1 MNWYDR
7 NLGNLNSAFS
17 SGAISQAEYNSG
29 IAGLNAKADKRARNS
44 ANFQNASSALSTV
57 GSMAG
62 QFSNTN
68 GSLDDSSAQAR
79 EGMRNTIGQMGP
91 WGAIISAASGVVDS
105 ATDAL
110 GVSWE
115 TVDKNAADRAGVGGA
130 AQANNLLASIPG
142 NSVFGVLMK
151 ETEKANKSQFI
162 DGMSNSFGG
171 SVADINAAQQMGGKR
186 VAFGRDKMNSFIREQ
201 NRVNSIMTSIG
212 IESEMAKQNDAGQ
225 LYQVQNANKYSGYS
239 PRLIMSKKGMKFQD
253 LDSAREIL
261 KNIKNKKTGVVMN
274 AIDADISTLSN
285 PDSGVNIAASSSLL
299 ASSLEDGKLQPKELS
314 THVKNQIYDSSQD
327 PEGIAMKLVE
337 NISANKEV
345 LKESFRKNGLNDAI
359 AALDSPETV
368 ESMKILSDAIKLIIA
383 NKSYENGGEIGK
395 FQLGG
400 KIDKNFIPQGAL
412 HKNKH
417 HLEDVNPELEGSIT
431 KKGIPVISM
440 NEGGEIQQHAEVEK
454 NEIVFS
460 LDTTKTVEDLYRQY
474 QETEDESIL
483 IECGKF
489 ITNEIM
495 KNTED
500 PGKLRKTIE

>member
-1 MNWYDR
+1 
-7 NLGNLNSAFS
+7 
-17 SGAISQAEYNSG
+17 
-29 IAGLNAKADKRARNS
+29 
-44 ANFQNASSALSTV
+44 
-57 GSMAG
+57 
-62 QFSNTN
+62 
-68 GSLDDSSAQAR
+68 
-79 EGMRNTIGQMGP
+79 
-91 WGAIISAASGVVDS
+91 
-105 ATDAL
+105 
-110 GVSWE
+110 
-115 TVDKNAADRAGVGGA
+115 
-130 AQANNLLASIPG
+130 
-142 NSVFGVLMK
+142 
-151 ETEKANKSQFI
+151 
-162 DGMSNSFGG
+162 
-171 SVADINAAQQMGGKR
+171 
-186 VAFGRDKMNSFIREQ
+186 
-201 NRVNSIMTSIG
+201 
-212 IESEMAKQNDAGQ
+212 
-225 LYQVQNANKYSGYS
+225 
-239 PRLIMSKKGMKFQD
+239 MSKKGMKFQD
-253 LDSAREIL
+253 LDAAREIL

-274 AIDADISTLSN
+274 AIDADMSTLSN

-314 THVKNQIYDSSQD
+314 THVKNQIYDSSKD

-368 ESMKILSDAIKLIIA
+368 ESMKIISDAIKFIIA

-400 KIDKNFIPQGAL
+400 KIDKNFSPQGAL